1 MSHDEKKYQEPHG
14 FNPGRFLDANGN
26 LNNDDRILAYGF
38 GRRSVWGAAEYESRA
53 DEAVMICVGK
63 HMGSTSVRPM
73 PRATIDFSMHGVL
86 IDFSSADVV
95 NNSVNLS
102 NIHFFQSKG

>member
-1 MSHDEKKYQEPHG
+1 
-14 FNPGRFLDANGN
+14 
-26 LNNDDRILAYGF
+26 
-38 GRRSVWGAAEYESRA
+38 
-53 DEAVMICVGK
+53 
-63 HMGSTSVRPM
+63 MGSTSVRPM